1 MLSPTVASTRT
12 NLELYKEIRSKKTA
26 TGLDTLDF
34 QSKVET
40 KKKVKNEAVRKAAM
54 EDPEAEVKT
63 KILPSGRKATEISK
77 RAVLEPGE
85 TKHVVE
91 GTDADVPS
99 LHAKS
104 RRQIKSSAV
113 DVVPRQKHV
122 LTKKLDRE
130 KIASPP
136 RAIPTATGHLPHSA
150 ELHHKGGHSMIPRV
164 GVSPRSSP
172 HPPQD
177 KKSKGTSSAAAGSSD
192 SSTKR

>member
-1 MLSPTVASTRT
+1 M
-12 NLELYKEIRSKKTA
+12 YKEIRSKKT

-40 KKKVKNEAVRKAAM
+40 KKKAKNEGVRKAAM

-77 RAVLEPGE
+77 RAVLEHGE
-85 TKHVVE
+85 TKRVVE
-91 GTDADVPS
+91 STEHDVPS
-99 LHAKS
+99 LQAKS
-104 RRQIKSSAV
+104 RRPVKSSAV
-113 DVVPRQKHV
+113 DAVPRQKHV

-177 KKSKGTSSAAAGSSD
+177 KKSKGTTS
-192 SSTKR
+192 SSTDTSTKH